1 MNLEHL
7 GWSEAW
13 AERIGSGVPTD
24 WVPGR
29 VVSEYRGAR
38 VVVVESGE
46 RMVTVAGRLE
56 HEASSAADLPHV
68 GDWVLVSGTTAPDS
82 GVIQRVLPRQTRLAR
97 KIPGRAAAVQIL
109 AANIDVA
116 FIVLAL
122 DSRFHLRRLERFL
135 AVVLEG
141 GIRPVV
147 VLNKADLCPDPEVRI
162 TEIQAAIGDASVL
175 VTSATRRKGLRP
187 LGELIRKGQTVA
199 FIGSSGVGK
208 SSLVNRLCGDAYQAT
223 IEVREKDDKGRH
235 TTTSRELIPI
245 PSGGF
250 VIDTPGLRELQVWAD
265 EEGLEESF
273 PEIQLAAEG
282 CRFRDCR
289 HVTEPGCAVVAGV
302 ESGSIQRDR
311 HERFLKISREG
322 AELAQRVSRQRP
334 QARKRKTP
342 RDTLADL
349 DDLDAEASGDET
361 KGSTSF
367 PVG

>member
-1 MNLEHL
+1 MNLTHL
-7 GWSEAW
+7 GWSKAW
-13 AERIGSGVPTD
+13 ADLMGPEVPAD
-24 WVPGR
+24 LAPGR

-38 VVVVESGE
+38 VVVTESGE
-46 RMVTVAGRLE
+46 RRVSVAGRLE
-56 HEASSAADLPHV
+56 HEALSAADLPHV
-68 GDWVLVSGTTAPDS
+68 GDWVLVSGTSNPDS
-82 GVIQRVLPRQTRLAR
+82 GVIQRVLPRRTRLAR

-109 AANIDVA
+109 AANIDIA

-147 VLNKADLCPDPEVRI
+147 ILNKADLCTDPQARI
-162 TEIQAAIGDASVL
+162 AEIQAAIGNVTVL

-187 LGELIRKGQTVA
+187 LGEHIREGQTVA

-208 SSLVNRLCGDAYQAT
+208 SSLVNRLCGDVYQAT

-235 TTTSRELIPI
+235 TTTSRELIPL
-245 PSGGF
+245 PCGGF

-265 EEGLEESF
+265 DEGLEETF

-289 HVTEPGCAVVAGV
+289 HVAEPGCAVVAGV
-302 ESGSIQRDR
+302 AAGSIAKDR

-322 AELAQRVSRQRP
+322 AELVQRVSRQRP
-334 QARKRKTP
+334 EGRRKKMP
-342 RDTLADL
+342 RDRLG
-349 DDLDAEASGDET
+349 DLDAETSGDET
-361 KGSTSF
+361 E
-367 PVG
+367 